1 MSLLLR
7 YVLSRALA
15 LGCSVFFF
23 GSFVRS
29 FVRWLEQGIF
39 SVEPIDLTE
48 WLCVLILAFPVILI
62 DEFMKV
68 LIRFYGTYRPSPST
82 SSSSSSSRQFLALM
96 LMTFRLS
103 GASCRE
109 PPVQQAPRGQEATI
123 SAALARARLHYKT
136 TAPPQHTHTPT
147 TDCNK
152 CTNQRSELAPP
163 PAGPKW
169 QRRER
174 RQDGGR
180 ERLREIGRC
189 SNSRK
194 LAGAAG
200 GVRIITRLCCAAAAV
215 LLSLSLLRCLL
226 LSFSLSRSLA
236 RHHLCRYLVLVVRRG
251 PPISLPSTAHSLS
264 CTPYWSVSR
273 SNLSRLPFWWWL
285 L

>member
-7 YVLSRALA
+7 YVLSRSLA

-29 FVRWLEQGIF
+29 FVRWLEQAIF

-68 LIRFYGTYRPSPST
+68 LIRFYGTCRPSPST
-82 SSSSSSSRQFLALM
+82 SSSSSSRQFLALM

-136 TAPPQHTHTPT
+136 TTPPQHTHTPPAT
-147 TDCNK
+147 AINAPT
-152 CTNQRSELAPP
+152 SEA
-163 PAGPKW
+163 
-169 QRRER
+169 
-174 RQDGGR
+174 
-180 ERLREIGRC
+180 
-189 SNSRK
+189 S
-194 LAGAAG
+194 
-200 GVRIITRLCCAAAAV
+200 
-215 LLSLSLLRCLL
+215 
-226 LSFSLSRSLA
+226 
-236 RHHLCRYLVLVVRRG
+236 
-251 PPISLPSTAHSLS
+251 
-264 CTPYWSVSR
+264 
-273 SNLSRLPFWWWL
+273 
-285 L
+285 